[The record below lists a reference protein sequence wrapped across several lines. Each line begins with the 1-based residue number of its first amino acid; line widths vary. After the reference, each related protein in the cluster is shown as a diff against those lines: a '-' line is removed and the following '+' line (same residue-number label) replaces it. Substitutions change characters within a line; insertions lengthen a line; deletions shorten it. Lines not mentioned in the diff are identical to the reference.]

1 MTSGEDH
8 GATGRVVPPDSA
20 RLESRCLSMTR
31 REQGNRLGLAL
42 QRYGGTLL
50 KIRRTV
56 QQIADVVST
65 IPGSSPFW
73 SSMKD
78 SLLQVDVQGWR
89 LVYRILPDRREIR
102 VIEMEAL
109 RR

>member
-1 MTSGEDH
+1 MGRRVTYSVHFEVNL
-8 GATGRVVPPDSA
+8 GATPD
-20 RLESRCLSMTR
+20 ESRQ
-31 REQGNRLGLAL
+31 E
-42 QRYGGTLL
+42 
-50 KIRRTV
+50 IRRTV
-56 QQIADVVST
+56 QQIAEVVST

>member
-1 MTSGEDH
+1 M
-8 GATGRVVPPDSA
+8 GRRVTYSVHFEVTLEAIPDVP
-20 RLESRCLSMTR
+20 RQE
-31 REQGNRLGLAL
+31 
-42 QRYGGTLL
+42 
-50 KIRRTV
+50 IRRTV

-73 SSMKD
+73 SSMKE
-78 SLLQVDVQGWR
+78 SLLQVDVKGWR

-102 VIEMEAL
+102 VIELEPL

>member
-1 MTSGEDH
+1 MGRRVTYSVHFEVNL
-8 GATGRVVPPDSA
+8 GATPDG
-20 RLESRCLSMTR
+20 SRQ
-31 REQGNRLGLAL
+31 E
-42 QRYGGTLL
+42 
-50 KIRRTV
+50 IRRTV

-78 SLLQVDVQGWR
+78 SFLQVDVQGWR